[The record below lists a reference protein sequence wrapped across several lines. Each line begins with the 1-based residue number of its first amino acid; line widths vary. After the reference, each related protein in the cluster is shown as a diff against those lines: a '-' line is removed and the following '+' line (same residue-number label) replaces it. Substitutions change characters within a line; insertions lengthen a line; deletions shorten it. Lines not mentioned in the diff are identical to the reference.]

1 MEPFRWNGFNLE
13 GGKEVNVKHRGT
25 NKIPESLIRVFRTGC
40 EVIKESSF
48 RTN

>member
-1 MEPFRWNGFNLE
+1 MEWLQFR
-13 GGKEVNVKHRGT
+13 GGKEVNVKHREQT
-25 NKIPESLIRVFRTGC
+25 KFRHLLTMLRLVRVFRTGC